1 MRAFLPDLLSIL
13 SPLIVGVITFY
24 ATDALTHAV
33 RWIDA
38 LPAHLKR
45 GLAVVIASL
54 LTMGA
59 KWLSIEIPT
68 DLAVWTPDTIDA
80 IVSAGLAMAVKAG
93 NTAKSAKA
101 ESHVA
106 AIVAEGAASI
116 AEDAKQAV
124 G

>member
-1 MRAFLPDLLSIL
+1 MPAFLPDLVSLL
-13 SPLIVGVITFY
+13 SPLIVGILTFY
-24 ATDALTHAV
+24 GTDALAHAV
-33 RWIDA
+33 QWIDA

-59 KWLSIEIPT
+59 KWLSVEIPT
-68 DLAVWTPDTIDA
+68 DLAVWSPDTLDA

-93 NTAKSAKA
+93 NTAKSAKKESVVAALVA
-101 ESHVA
+101 ESAVTTA
-106 AIVAEGAASI
+106 K
-116 AEDAKQAV
+116 DARAAV